1 MTNMIQGAKAQVA
14 KLTQAAYEKA
24 AAEGLLPAGAEV
36 RATVEIPKDTSHGDY
51 ASSFAMAG
59 AKALHMAPRQIAQ
72 IIVDHLELEGSYFQK
87 VEIAGPGFL
96 NFTLGP
102 KWYGEVLS
110 AVETEGDRYG
120 SGEEGRGK
128 RVMVEFLSLIHI

>member
-51 ASSFAMAG
+51 ASSFAIDVYKRQTHHRPAPGMYPAALSPPSQRPAQYWSG
-59 AKALHMAPRQIAQ
+59 AEAPTPA
-72 IIVDHLELEGSYFQK
+72 
-87 VEIAGPGFL
+87 
-96 NFTLGP
+96 
-102 KWYGEVLS
+102 
-110 AVETEGDRYG
+110 
-120 SGEEGRGK
+120 
-128 RVMVEFLSLIHI
+128 